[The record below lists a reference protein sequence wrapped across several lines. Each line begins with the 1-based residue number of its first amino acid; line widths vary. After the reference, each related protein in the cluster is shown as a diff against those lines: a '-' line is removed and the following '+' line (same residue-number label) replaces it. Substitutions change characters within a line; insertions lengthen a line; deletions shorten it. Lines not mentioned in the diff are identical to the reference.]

1 MSGTTLFLLLVI
13 LITIAYFFFRTG
25 QNVRQQAGDREEQET
40 AEGIAPPDGE
50 KQITVSPVPHGMYES
65 PEKIQAARVAGEGQ
79 PIAPQAKA
87 EHATAT
93 PLLQPTAATKEQPAL
108 IAPQQPAAAATDTD
122 DEPKELQLVK
132 QGGYQPIPLMNK
144 TEKQAFFAIQSC
156 IKEHELQHEL
166 FCRCQV
172 SLGAILSHENRDAY
186 DVINCKRVDFLLTDR
201 DDLPLLVIEIFGP
214 GHFPQNAAGRRDTE
228 QRDAIKRHAL
238 QSAGIGYLVVDVQDK
253 YAAGQW
259 ASITRQKTG
268 DALRDWFAHREH
280 RR

>member
-1 MSGTTLFLLLVI
+1 MSGTTLFLLSVI

-25 QNVRQQAGDREEQET
+25 QNARQQAGDREEKET

-50 KQITVSPVPHGMYES
+50 KQIAVSPVPHGVYES
-65 PEKIQAARVAGEGQ
+65 PEEIQAARVAGEGR
-79 PIAPQAKA
+79 PITPQAGA
-87 EHATAT
+87 EHAAAT
-93 PLLQPTAATKEQPAL
+93 PMLQPVAATKEQPA
-108 IAPQQPAAAATDTD
+108 PQPPTSAAA
-122 DEPKELQLVK
+122 DETKDLQRVK

-144 TEKQAFFAIQSC
+144 TEKQAFFAIQSY
-156 IKEHELQHEL
+156 IKEHKLQHEL

-172 SLGAILSHENRDAY
+172 SLGSILSHENQDAY
-186 DVINCKRVDFLLTDR
+186 GVINCKRVDFLLTDK

-214 GHFPQNAAGRRDTE
+214 GHFPQNAAGRKDTE
-228 QRDAIKRHAL
+228 QRDAMKRHAL
-238 QSAGIGYLVVDVQDK
+238 QSAGVGYLVVDVQEK

>member
-1 MSGTTLFLLLVI
+1 MSGTTLFLLSVI

-25 QNVRQQAGDREEQET
+25 QNARQQAGDREEQET

-50 KQITVSPVPHGMYES
+50 KQIAVSPVPHGVHES
-65 PEKIQAARVAGEGQ
+65 PEKIHAARVVGEGR
-79 PIAPQAKA
+79 PIAPQAEA
-87 EHATAT
+87 EHAAAA
-93 PLLQPTAATKEQPAL
+93 PMLQPAAATKEQPA
-108 IAPQQPAAAATDTD
+108 PQPPTTAAA
-122 DEPKELQLVK
+122 DEAKDLQRVK

-156 IKEHELQHEL
+156 IKEHKLQHEL

-172 SLGAILSHENRDAY
+172 SLGSILSHENRDAY
-186 DVINCKRVDFLLTDR
+186 DLINCKRVDFLLTDK

-214 GHFPQNAAGRRDTE
+214 GHFPQNVAGRKDTE
-228 QRDAIKRHAL
+228 QRDAMKRHAL
-238 QSAGIGYLVVDVQDK
+238 QSAGVGYLVVDVQEK

-268 DALRDWFAHREH
+268 DALRDWFTKNHYGQ
-280 RR
+280 

>member
-1 MSGTTLFLLLVI
+1 MSDTTLFLLSVI

-25 QNVRQQAGDREEQET
+25 QNARQQAGDREEQET

-50 KQITVSPVPHGMYES
+50 KQITVSPVPHGVYES
-65 PEKIQAARVAGEGQ
+65 PEEIEAACGTEEGR
-79 PIAPQAKA
+79 PVPPQAEA
-87 EHATAT
+87 EHAAAT
-93 PLLQPTAATKEQPAL
+93 PML
-108 IAPQQPAAAATDTD
+108 QPAAAAKEQPAPQPPTGAD
-122 DEPKELQLVK
+122 DETKDLQRVK

-156 IKEHELQHEL
+156 IKEHKLQNEL

-172 SLGAILSHENRDAY
+172 SLGSILSHENRDAY

-214 GHFPQNAAGRRDTE
+214 GHFPQNVAGRKDTE
-228 QRDAIKRHAL
+228 QRDAMKRYAL
-238 QSAGIGYLVVDVQDK
+238 QSAGVGYLVVDVQEK

-268 DALRDWFAHREH
+268 DALRDWLAQREH

>member
-1 MSGTTLFLLLVI
+1 MSGTTLFLLSVI

-25 QNVRQQAGDREEQET
+25 QNARQQAGDREEQET

-50 KQITVSPVPHGMYES
+50 KQIAVSPVPHGVHES
-65 PEKIQAARVAGEGQ
+65 PEKIHAARVAENGQ
-79 PIAPQAKA
+79 SIAPQAEA
-87 EHATAT
+87 EHAAAT
-93 PLLQPTAATKEQPAL
+93 PML
-108 IAPQQPAAAATDTD
+108 QPAAAAKEQPAPQPPTGAD
-122 DEPKELQLVK
+122 DETKDLQRVK

-172 SLGAILSHENRDAY
+172 SLGSILSHENRDAY
-186 DVINCKRVDFLLTDR
+186 DVINCKRVDFLLTNR

-214 GHFPQNAAGRRDTE
+214 GHFPQNVAGRKDTE
-228 QRDAIKRHAL
+228 QRDAMKRYAL
-238 QSAGIGYLVVDVQDK
+238 QSAGVGYLVVDVQEK